1 MSDPTLG
8 FQVDT
13 SGLDKG
19 SQSLD
24 KITQSAAKTEQQ
36 AGKTS
41 EALNKMGSGS
51 SGNSIAKTAQSV
63 DKMAES
69 LVRASREAQK
79 NLDVTK
85 SLESIV
91 SKTGTSYTQAAASLQ
106 SAINAHKSSAAAV
119 TTNTEAV
126 KKSADAHAVLSTQA
140 QSAFHSIR
148 SIAEGAL
155 SGASPIQMLTQQ
167 INHLS
172 YAASGQGGLA
182 GAFGEVA
189 GRITGLGPVMGS
201 VALGVGGAVAAFL
214 AASVALA
221 KVGDEVERSKSRL
234 TAITGST
241 KEGAEAFNQIKD
253 AAKSAGVEFS
263 TLESFVE
270 KASQGIDKANTGWPV
285 ITVGAN
291 KARDAAER
299 DGDDPRQDH
308 AVDRRDCAGRG
319 PSFRRAG
326 LQHCQ
331 GRQTNGRHLRE
342 NPRCFPAGCPRDCV
356 SVRRYRPQRIP
367 EVSGAA
373 AKIASGS

>member
-140 QSAFHSIR
+140 QSAFHSNPQHRRRRIVRRLADPDADPADQPPELR
-148 SIAEGAL
+148 SER
-155 SGASPIQMLTQQ
+155 
-167 INHLS
+167 
-172 YAASGQGGLA
+172 
-182 GAFGEVA
+182 A
-189 GRITGLGPVMGS
+189 GRARWCVWR
-201 VALGVGGAVAAFL
+201 GG
-214 AASVALA
+214 
-221 KVGDEVERSKSRL
+221 
-234 TAITGST
+234 
-241 KEGAEAFNQIKD
+241 
-253 AAKSAGVEFS
+253 
-263 TLESFVE
+263 
-270 KASQGIDKANTGWPV
+270 
-285 ITVGAN
+285 
-291 KARDAAER
+291 
-299 DGDDPRQDH
+299 RQDH
-308 AVDRRDCAGRG
+308 RARPGHGVCGPRRRRRSCGIPCRFGCAG
-319 PSFRRAG
+319 
-326 LQHCQ
+326 Q
-331 GRQTNGRHLRE
+331 GRR
-342 NPRCFPAGCPRDCV
+342 
-356 SVRRYRPQRIP
+356 
-367 EVSGAA
+367 
-373 AKIASGS
+373 